1 MSNQGL
7 ESYHLFNKVIFLDE
21 VVRQQWEEANENDI
35 DYINKKNQK
44 DFCKMLK
51 DTNTVD
57 TVGLTDIHDVT
68 TNKVRLEETMQ
79 KIRDKI
85 QKKLPKQKK
94 VYGDMSSLLLTVED
108 NDDVFVEPI
117 KVLKP
122 KSKRDEL
129 LEGLNYLKS
138 KKIKTVKDKESIYTL
153 ELLLKS

>member
-1 MSNQGL
+1 MKTLKFLLIN
-7 ESYHLFNKVIFLDE
+7 LF
-21 VVRQQWEEANENDI
+21 
-35 DYINKKNQK
+35 
-44 DFCKMLK
+44 
-51 DTNTVD
+51 
-57 TVGLTDIHDVT
+57 
-68 TNKVRLEETMQ
+68 
-79 KIRDKI
+79 IRDHIKTLEIINGLDGAPKKI
-85 QKKLPKQKK
+85 PSQKKYPKQKK

>member
-1 MSNQGL
+1 MKTLRFLLIN
-7 ESYHLFNKVIFLDE
+7 LF
-21 VVRQQWEEANENDI
+21 
-35 DYINKKNQK
+35 
-44 DFCKMLK
+44 
-51 DTNTVD
+51 
-57 TVGLTDIHDVT
+57 
-68 TNKVRLEETMQ
+68 
-79 KIRDKI
+79 IRDHIKTLEI
-85 QKKLPKQKK
+85 INGLDGTPEKTTSQKKSPKQKK

-117 KVLKP
+117 KVSKP

>member
-1 MSNQGL
+1 MKTLKFLLIN
-7 ESYHLFNKVIFLDE
+7 LF
-21 VVRQQWEEANENDI
+21 
-35 DYINKKNQK
+35 
-44 DFCKMLK
+44 
-51 DTNTVD
+51 
-57 TVGLTDIHDVT
+57 
-68 TNKVRLEETMQ
+68 
-79 KIRDKI
+79 IRDHRKTLEI
-85 QKKLPKQKK
+85 INGLDCAPKNIPSQKKLPKQKK
-94 VYGDMSSLLLTVED
+94 VYVDMSSLLLTVED

>member
-1 MSNQGL
+1 MKTLKFLLIN
-7 ESYHLFNKVIFLDE
+7 LF
-21 VVRQQWEEANENDI
+21 
-35 DYINKKNQK
+35 
-44 DFCKMLK
+44 
-51 DTNTVD
+51 
-57 TVGLTDIHDVT
+57 
-68 TNKVRLEETMQ
+68 
-79 KIRDKI
+79 IRDHRKTLEI
-85 QKKLPKQKK
+85 INGLDGTPKNIPPQKKLPKQKK

>member
-1 MSNQGL
+1 MKTLKFLLIN
-7 ESYHLFNKVIFLDE
+7 LF
-21 VVRQQWEEANENDI
+21 
-35 DYINKKNQK
+35 
-44 DFCKMLK
+44 
-51 DTNTVD
+51 
-57 TVGLTDIHDVT
+57 
-68 TNKVRLEETMQ
+68 
-79 KIRDKI
+79 IRDHRKTLEI
-85 QKKLPKQKK
+85 INGLDGTPKNIPSQKKLPKQKK

>member
-1 MSNQGL
+1 MKTLKFLLIN
-7 ESYHLFNKVIFLDE
+7 LF
-21 VVRQQWEEANENDI
+21 
-35 DYINKKNQK
+35 
-44 DFCKMLK
+44 
-51 DTNTVD
+51 
-57 TVGLTDIHDVT
+57 
-68 TNKVRLEETMQ
+68 
-79 KIRDKI
+79 IRDHIKTLEI
-85 QKKLPKQKK
+85 INGLDGTPEKTPSQKKSPKQKK

-117 KVLKP
+117 KFSKP